1 MVVVVKNGIRL
12 PRLPPIC
19 FEIHAGMIDDAMV
32 IRVQGNDVERKPVY
46 GNGEQGQDVH
56 QLNMERFYGVDG
68 RDRKRRGL
76 FVLVMELVKVTVKER
91 YVVNPVHPICHIIL
105 VNKNGRPLEDKPQPA
120 VVRDLVINGAVAPV
134 GYVAGQHPRQR
145 SVYE

>member
-1 MVVVVKNGIRL
+1 V
-12 PRLPPIC
+12 
-19 FEIHAGMIDDAMV
+19 IHLT
-32 IRVQGNDVERKPVY
+32 PVY

-105 VNKNGRPLEDKPQPA
+105 KNHKALLPLSAQLLTK
-120 VVRDLVINGAVAPV
+120 
-134 GYVAGQHPRQR
+134 
-145 SVYE
+145 